1 MNTAPLTSPGVD
13 HFVAA
18 VRSHFADL
26 DAQEREELLGGLE
39 ADISDL
45 VAERGPGALG
55 DPDAYA
61 VELRAAAGL
70 PPSAPRRARSLPGIG
85 LGEVLDDVHRFWDRA
100 LDALPGSPRGFV
112 ESLQPVWWVLRAVVA
127 WLLVQD
133 FRYPS
138 VVLDARWWLVL
149 AVMVAVSV
157 QLGRREWG
165 LGVLRRVAVGRLLVV
180 ALNLVALALLPGAVD
195 RVAWYVAETRGEQLY
210 GHPWNGLQDSET
222 LTYQGR
228 QVCTLRVVDKE
239 GRRVEGLR
247 VLDATARE
255 LLPMNDPRC

>member
-1 MNTAPLTSPGVD
+1 MNTAPLTSPDVAQ
-13 HFVAA
+13 FVAA

-26 DAQEREELLGGLE
+26 DPEDRDELLGGLE

-55 DPDAYA
+55 DPDVYA

-70 PPSAPRRARSLPGIG
+70 PPYAPRRTRAFPGIG
-85 LGEVLDDVHRFWDRA
+85 LGEVLDDVHRSWDRA

-127 WLLVQD
+127 WMLVQD
-133 FRYPS
+133 FRSPA

-165 LGVLRRVAVGRLLVV
+165 LGILRRAAAGRLLVG
-180 ALNLVALALLPGAVD
+180 ALNLLALALLPGAVD
-195 RVAWYVAETRGEQLY
+195 RATWYVAETRGEQLY
-210 GHPWNGLQDSET
+210 GHLWNGLQDSDT